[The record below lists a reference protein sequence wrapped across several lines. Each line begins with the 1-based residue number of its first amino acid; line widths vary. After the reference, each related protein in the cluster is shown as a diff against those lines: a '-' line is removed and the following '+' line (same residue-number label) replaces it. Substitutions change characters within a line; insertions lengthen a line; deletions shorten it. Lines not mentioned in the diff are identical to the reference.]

1 MHELEKLVFGIEV
14 FLDTGKWQ
22 QLLCIQNSLASCK
35 NPANFKKQHIAV
47 EQVKSGDN
55 YQQ

>member
-1 MHELEKLVFGIEV
+1 MHELEKLVFGIQV

-22 QLLCIQNSLASCK
+22 QLLYIQNSLGSCK

-47 EQVKSGDN
+47 EQVESVDY
-55 YQQ
+55 YQ